1 MRKVFGRYMA
11 LIAFLSMIPAA
22 LLAKQHGFAIVIDP
36 KSYAEARTEV
46 DAYAHSIENSG
57 LKTFIVEDKW
67 GVPDSIRACLISM
80 YKQKDYPIEGAVF
93 VGDIPIAMV
102 RDAQHMTSAFKM
114 NQETFDRK
122 LSSVPSD
129 RFYDD
134 FDLQFK
140 YIDRDNDEPLYF
152 YYSLTPES
160 SQHLSPEIY
169 TGRIKPGDSDGTSR
183 YEKLRRYLRKAVAQ
197 KVSGNVLD
205 QMMYF
210 SGHGYISE
218 SMMARID
225 EKIAILENFPWLK
238 QQKNGIEYIDHLR
251 DKYVKFRLMNELQR
265 PDLDLAVL
273 HHHGD
278 KDIQYLNNLPLPHG
292 TKEEIESIKIYLRES
307 LRHAKE
313 RGKSVDS
320 IQVVLKN
327 RFDVPDSWFSG
338 AFDPK
343 VKRADSL
350 HIDNLDLYLA
360 DFKIYNYNPNVRF
373 VIFDACF
380 NGSFHLDNSIANAYI
395 FSDGETVAAT
405 ANSVNVLQDKWIDRY
420 AGLVGLGMRVG
431 NMVKYNPYL
440 ESHLIG
446 DPTFSFTPAV
456 KVFDINDALVNASS
470 SFWEK
475 QLKNSPYPAVR
486 SMAIEKLMQS
496 GKMTSARLLDIFKN
510 SSDDIVRVQCLVSL
524 SEINDDNF
532 IQCLDLAM
540 DDSYEMVQRFAMNFI
555 AKSGDERLIPAI
567 VRTMIR
573 NNTAERIEFSV
584 KQAMALYDKK
594 KLLDEFDRQF
604 AKTTQYSDKD
614 GVRKAIRHSI
624 EVQGGRWA
632 KNAEEIVAKDTK
644 RKTRLQDIRSLRNYT
659 VHYCVPELLAYVQS
673 ANDEEIQVN
682 LLEAL
687 GWYNYSY
694 QAPEIAK
701 VALSMSKNN
710 SYSEAIRNEALKTYN
725 RLTGH

>member
-11 LIAFLSMIPAA
+11 VIAFLSMIPAA

-80 YKQKDYPIEGAVF
+80 YNQKDYPIEGAVF

-197 KVSGNVLD
+197 KSSGNVLD

-265 PDLDLAVL
+265 PDLDLAIL

-320 IQVVLKN
+320 IQAVLKN
-327 RFDVPDSWFSG
+327 RFDVPESWFAG
-338 AFDPK
+338 AFDSN

-420 AGLVGLGMRVG
+420 AGMVGLGMRVG

-456 KVFDINDALVNASS
+456 KVFDINDALVNASP

-682 LLEAL
+682 LLEAF